1 MILDLNPL
9 PYKLAIDII
18 KWCFENNVDRAKAIM
33 LIDMMGVVP
42 AEWPK
47 DLEWTLDIPEK
58 YESWLMLRFA

>member
-9 PYKLAIDII
+9 PYKLAIAII

-33 LIDMMGVVP
+33 LTDMMSVVP

-58 YESWLMLRFA
+58 YESWLMLRFG

>member
-9 PYKLAIDII
+9 PYRTAIDII

-47 DLEWTLDIPEK
+47 DLEWTLDIPDK
-58 YESWLMLRFA
+58 YESWLMLRFV

>member
-18 KWCFENNVDRAKAIM
+18 QWCFENNVDRKKAIM
-33 LIDMMGVVP
+33 LIDMMGVKP

-47 DLEWTLDIPEK
+47 DLEWTLDIPDK